1 MPRLPMACLFAVS
14 LIMFSFQGAALGQE
28 SDEDVAYGRWW
39 LRPAIARTL
48 ELDQSLIRR
57 LDELYLHRK
66 SRLIDLKAAV
76 QKERLKLQVLMDND
90 PLDKQEVMR
99 QYESLNESRGV
110 LGRERF
116 TYYLEIRDILGPERY
131 RQAVAIY
138 RERREVARQAWKE
151 MEAQD
156 KK

>member
-1 MPRLPMACLFAVS
+1 MPRLPIACLIVASLVAV
-14 LIMFSFQGAALGQE
+14 LLRGAALGQE
-28 SDEDVAYGRWW
+28 SEEDVAYGRWW
-39 LRPAIARTL
+39 LRPAIAKTL
-48 ELDQSLIRR
+48 ELDQALIRR

-76 QKERLKLQVLMDND
+76 QKERLKLQVLMDQD
-90 PLDKQEVMR
+90 PLDKQAVMR
-99 QYESLNESRGV
+99 QYESLNEIRGV

-116 TYYLEIRDILGPERY
+116 TYYLELRDVLGPERY

-138 RERREVARQAWKE
+138 RERRDKARQAWKE